1 MTTYSTVEILKIGLT
16 TVLLCTMMAT
26 TALCEDDIDTIASG
40 QIEVDETYATCGS
53 CWCVPEDGG
62 EGECPP
68 DSEKPATEWPDMTIE
83 NMLTMELANPMTLE
97 CDPYAP
103 IEEGDDGCQTS
114 PPLVDGNACVYEVFP
129 RDDFVEVSPTST
141 TTATAKQS
149 DVETIIDA
157 GLTCTADYMYRLIT
171 VEETVEEALEKG
183 MAVTHS
189 GACGACSSLQDLVVY
204 MTKPDLA
211 EIGTK
216 CGARGLTNFTRGV
229 QCFRDQGFTHSCA
242 FTWMANAQF
251 TKETCGPECITHTLL
266 ELPNNL
272 PPPTCYLAECIECDE
287 QSSGPLFQLFSGRTR
302 RSSGLLSGIARNC
315 SSISNAIQH
324 EDPCMYADDGEGD
337 DDGDDD
343 DNDMPTPPTSP
354 TSAQT
359 ADAPTMETD
368 ELDPSSGRSSSL
380 IGSSYVVLSLV
391 ASWMAL
397 VVR

>member
-1 MTTYSTVEILKIGLT
+1 MKFTAVRQNSNMTTYYNSSVSFCMMT
-16 TVLLCTMMAT
+16 TLMLIMAT
-26 TALCEDDIDTIASG
+26 TSVVVVVCEDAIDTIASG
-40 QIEVDETYATCGS
+40 EIEVNETYATCGS
-53 CWCVPEDGG
+53 CWCVPDDGG

-103 IEEGDDGCQTS
+103 TPEGGVVCQPS

-141 TTATAKQS
+141 TTSAKQA
-149 DVETIIDA
+149 TIDA
-157 GLTCTADYMYRLIT
+157 GLTCTTDYMYRLVT
-171 VEETVEEALEKG
+171 VQETVEEALEKG

-229 QCFRDQGFTHSCA
+229 SCFMDQGFTKSCA
-242 FTWMANAQF
+242 FIWMANAKY
-251 TKETCGPECITHTLL
+251 TKETCGPQCITHTLL

-287 QSSGPLFQLFSGRTR
+287 QCEFLPLFL
-302 RSSGLLSGIARNC
+302 
-315 SSISNAIQH
+315 
-324 EDPCMYADDGEGD
+324 
-337 DDGDDD
+337 
-343 DNDMPTPPTSP
+343 
-354 TSAQT
+354 
-359 ADAPTMETD
+359 
-368 ELDPSSGRSSSL
+368 ELEFFF
-380 IGSSYVVLSLV
+380 
-391 ASWMAL
+391 
-397 VVR
+397 